1 MVPSSSINKELPS
14 GRPACPAN
22 RASTVGVPVDVVRRE
37 SRGEGRVPGMIG
49 WWVLEVVNDEV
60 EMEVGEGDD
69 ERGRFRLRK
78 DIWCLCMVKKG
89 CMLLCRKY
97 SRASAI
103 DYVITLSSG
112 LAFSVSARSGSRK
125 QSVSIYEIS
134 LHYFCP
140 LMIINIYSR
149 TR

>member
-60 EMEVGEGDD
+60 EVEVGEGDD

-78 DIWCLCMVKKG
+78 DIWCLCVAKG
-89 CMLLCRKY
+89 CMLLCTY
-97 SRASAI
+97 I
-103 DYVITLSSG
+103 
-112 LAFSVSARSGSRK
+112 GSTPVLVRL
-125 QSVSIYEIS
+125 I
-134 LHYFCP
+134 
-140 LMIINIYSR
+140 M
-149 TR
+149 